1 MLPLHASR
9 PVEARRGSI
18 ALTLKRRT
26 AARHREAE
34 AIVLATGLFTSRA
47 AYVRYLARLHG
58 FYAALEPAL
67 ARFLPELD
75 ARRKQPALEADLACL
90 GMDRGAIAALP
101 RATALPRIVSEAAAL
116 GVGYV
121 LEGKTLGARFLLAEA
136 QARLGL
142 DAARGALFLAGYGPR
157 TAAMW
162 TAYRQRLEAF
172 VGGAGRR
179 MAVVAAAE
187 ATFASFSRWV
197 KPLGN
202 VRSTD

>member
-18 ALTLKRRT
+18 VLTLKRRT

-34 AIVLATGLFTSRA
+34 AVVLATGLFTSRE
-47 AYVRYLARLHG
+47 AYVRYLARLYG

-67 ARFLPELD
+67 ARVLPEMD
-75 ARRKQPALEADLACL
+75 VRRKLPALEADLSGL
-90 GMDRGAIAALP
+90 GLDQATLAALP
-101 RATALPRIVSEAAAL
+101 RATSVPRIASEAAAL

-136 QARLGL
+136 QAHLGL
-142 DAARGALFLAGYGPR
+142 DASRGAAFLAGYGPR
-157 TAAMW
+157 TSAMW

-172 VGGAGRR
+172 VGVAGGR

-202 VRSTD
+202 VRPSD